1 MVPDMELCTAL
12 IDRWRPETNTFHMYH
27 GEMTITL
34 EDVAVLTGLPV
45 DEGAVFQEYPPR
57 DYDWDDAI
65 FRILGERPQK
75 KDYAKDGRLKLSWLK
90 HMFDKPNEIPSTD
103 ELRWKQH
110 ARAYA
115 LACIGSFLLADR
127 SGSLVHPVYLL
138 LLEQGHAKAWG
149 DIGGWMVLLQAWA
162 LERFP
167 SIAQRTHDDR
177 RRRPDGQEYPRLR
190 RCGLEFWRTLF

>member
-1 MVPDMELCTAL
+1 MVPDMELCTTL

-34 EDVAVLTGLPV
+34 EDVAFLTGLPV
-45 DEGAVFQEYPPR
+45 DGGAVFQEYPPK
-57 DYDWDDAI
+57 DYDWDAAI
-65 FRILGERPQK
+65 FRILGERPTK
-75 KDYAKDGRLKLSWLK
+75 NDYAKDGRLKLTWLK
-90 HMFDKPNEIPSTD
+90 NTFGKPSQIPSTD

-138 LLEQGHAKAWG
+138 LLEQGHAKPWG

-177 RRRPDGQEYPRLR
+177 RRGPDG
-190 RCGLEFWRTLF
+190 

>member
-1 MVPDMELCTAL
+1 
-12 IDRWRPETNTFHMYH
+12 
-27 GEMTITL
+27 MTITL

-138 LLEQGHAKAWG
+138 LLEQERPSDGEYYAWG
-149 DIGGWMVLLQAWA
+149 GCGAGVAIPRDGALHFQLGGAREGVGRHRRLDGAATGMGVGA
-162 LERFP
+162 L
-167 SIAQRTHDDR
+167 SIH
-177 RRRPDGQEYPRLR
+177 RPEDPR
-190 RCGLEFWRTLF
+190 

>member
-1 MVPDMELCTAL
+1 MVPDMELCMTL
-12 IDRWRPETNTFHMYH
+12 IDRWRRETNTFHMYH

-34 EDVAVLTGLPV
+34 EDVAFITGLPV
-45 DEGAVFQEYPPR
+45 DGGAVFQEYPPR
-57 DYDWDDAI
+57 DYDWDATI
-65 FRILGERPQK
+65 FRILGETPGK
-75 KDYAKDGRLKLSWLK
+75 NDYAKEGQLKLTWLK
-90 HMFDKPNEIPSTD
+90 NTFGKPSQIPSTD
-103 ELRWKQH
+103 EQRWKQY

-127 SGSLVHPVYLL
+127 SGSAVHPVYLL

-149 DIGGWMVLLQAWA
+149 DIGGWMVLLQTWA

-177 RRRPDGQEYPRLR
+177 RRGPDGQDYPRLR
-190 RCGLEFWRTLF
+190 RCCLELNRTLF

>member
-34 EDVAVLTGLPV
+34 EDVAFLTGLPV
-45 DEGAVFQEYPPR
+45 DGGVVFQEYPPR
-57 DYDWDDAI
+57 DYDWDAAI
-65 FRILGERPQK
+65 FRILG
-75 KDYAKDGRLKLSWLK
+75 
-90 HMFDKPNEIPSTD
+90 
-103 ELRWKQH
+103 
-110 ARAYA
+110 
-115 LACIGSFLLADR
+115 GSFLLADR

-138 LLEQGHAKAWG
+138 LLEQERPSDAEYYGWGAAALAWLYREMGRSIFNLEGHAKAWG
-149 DIGGWMVLLQAWA
+149 DIGGWMVLLQAWV

-177 RRRPDGQEYPRLR
+177 RRRPDAQEYPRLR